1 LHTLDGDRATGFNA
15 EMTTA
20 IREHDAN
27 RSPERKEPVRRG
39 TGNVFADLG
48 FTDAA
53 ERQARLRLA
62 YALNQALER
71 GQLSHADAPKV
82 LQSRPKRL
90 ASFEDIRR

>member
-1 LHTLDGDRATGFNA
+1 
-15 EMTTA
+15 
-20 IREHDAN
+20 
-27 RSPERKEPVRRG
+27 
-39 TGNVFADLG
+39 VFADLG